1 MAKVLQDEEVPNDAG
16 LAIELHIPQ
25 TSKRIDVTLTGH
37 DASGAKNAVLV
48 ELKQWDKITATSKD
62 AIVKTALG
70 KGLREVVH
78 PSYQAWSYASLLEGF
93 NEAVYEDSISVRPC
107 AYLHNYVR
115 DGVIDSPHY
124 QAYLEKAPLFLKA
137 KRNWSAC
144 APSSRSTSNVVIP
157 RRCST
162 S

>member
-1 MAKVLQDEEVPNDAG
+1 M
-16 LAIELHIPQ
+16 
-25 TSKRIDVTLTGH
+25 
-37 DASGAKNAVLV
+37 LV

-78 PSYQAWSYASLLEGF
+78 PSYQAWSHASLLEGF

-115 DGVIDSPHY
+115 DGVIDSPTTR
-124 QAYLEKAPLFLKA
+124 PI
-137 KRNWSAC
+137 W
-144 APSSRSTSNVVIP
+144 
-157 RRCST
+157 RRLLYS
-162 S
+162 